1 MNFTSKLLSDAQM
14 KLCRNNLKMPTLLL
28 DDKERKYNKFVT
40 QNGLIKDPPS
50 FEKERAMIN
59 PWSQDEKDIFM
70 EMLARYGKDFTKI
83 SSSLNHK
90 TTADCIEF
98 YYKNHKSES
107 FKEVKKWLDLR
118 KQQQQCLPAN
128 TYLVA
133 SGKKWNHEMN
143 ASSLDMLGA
152 ASAVVAHDHCSSKS
166 EKYAGSA
173 VYGTCNDMK
182 VSYGSSYLEGEN
194 SVDVSGQERDFV
206 AADVLAGICG
216 ALSSETMSSCVTSFI
231 HPAER
236 INRITMDQLLTPE
249 VTQNLDEEEA
259 CSDEGC
265 ELGSADWTDEEKSI
279 FIQAL
284 GTYDK
289 DFTKISSCMKTRS
302 REQCKIFFSKARKCL
317 GLDVIRQGTVL
328 GGTPLSDANGGRSDT
343 DDACVAEMDSAICST
358 QSCSKVDVDVSQ
370 SVENTNYE
378 GIAHAAGNPFHAE
391 TDRSNEQDGDVFP
404 GPNLVGG
411 DEKVNNKKVSIFH
424 DDKLASQG
432 DNLRS
437 NTRPKESIAAG
448 LGCAEAIQL
457 CEVADSADRETI
469 VGGSTN
475 VVSRNVSIL
484 TIGKTEPVV
493 EACLEVE
500 STKSTAST
508 VCNVDTTGGSPA
520 EALKVVVKTEASLP
534 SKVGLSNKK
543 LTNINLTANGKGLL
557 CCGPDSNASAAAL
570 FSGTVANVC
579 HLAFD
584 PRYQQQIQL
593 DLQQRKLK
601 QPQAIL
607 LNQENV
613 HPVPLNSLLPD
624 PSSICFGGTLNVSS
638 ETTLNFEQGNK
649 WHQNLVKRGIYQQYM
664 PRKLSVNQ
672 VDRNMHI
679 LRGYPLQALSQ
690 DMTREVD
697 LTAGEKPSLLDAEC
711 KKNVVPQ
718 SNQFFMSDKHWNKN
732 NLPPSN
738 SGIICS
744 SRSEN
749 QSEAEIRNCIK
760 NASSEIEE
768 HRTGDVKLFG
778 KILSHTSPLPQS
790 SSSSHESN
798 PRTSPELDGSSTTNC
813 ASIRRDNNRLVPNPG
828 SGQVGLEALPV
839 RTYGFWDG
847 KRIQTGFS
855 SLPETASMLAKYQGS
870 LTGVSLY
877 SAKDGMP
884 SGNGVLTDYEQSYV
898 PQLSSN
904 GKRVENV
911 SELQKRNGGIEMVS
925 GFQQQGRVAPLGA
938 KNMMG
943 GRILVGGGGGVS
955 DPVAALKMHYAAR
968 ASALNNNIEAWR
980 ADMGDR

>member
-898 PQLSSN
+898 PHLSSN

-943 GRILVGGGGGVS
+943 GRILVGSGGGVS